1 MFVYKR
7 WEIWWAWFEYENHE
21 GCKRRPVLIISPT
34 EAYILSAEITKHS
47 SRNMWGEYEII
58 MWKSANL
65 PIPSTVRLTR
75 VENLKPEDFDK
86 KIGDLHPV
94 DIELIKER
102 IDMLLPDD

>member
-1 MFVYKR
+1 M
-7 WEIWWAWFEYENHE
+7 
-21 GCKRRPVLIISPT
+21 
-34 EAYILSAEITKHS
+34 SAEITKHS
-47 SRNMWGEYEII
+47 SRNVWGEYEII

-94 DIELIKER
+94 DIELIKEK

>member
-1 MFVYKR
+1 MLVYKR

-21 GCKRRPVLIISPT
+21 GGKRRPVLVVSPG

-47 SRNMWGEYEII
+47 SRNMWGEHEII

-75 VENLKPEDFDK
+75 IEELKPEDFDK

-94 DIELIKER
+94 DIELIKEKLD
-102 IDMLLPDD
+102 ITYSEE